1 MPDRERSIICCDD
14 RDEREAMT
22 MSTAVCQAADIL
34 GMRAELVDEFL
45 AFVAL
50 TTKLSSPKVPLLATE
65 LDYAVLMDSLI
76 DEYDRRM

>member
-1 MPDRERSIICCDD
+1 
-14 RDEREAMT
+14 MT

-50 TTKLSSPKVPLLATE
+50 TTKLSSPLEPIKTAE
-65 LDYAVLMDSLI
+65 IEYSVLMDSLI